1 MAYLRTRLGRWFYED
16 LEKEGARQ
24 EGEPTLV
31 LLHSLLCDGSMW
43 RGQVAP
49 LRALGRVVVLDGPGH
64 GKSEVPPPFTL
75 EDHARTLVEAF
86 DALAIPRAL
95 VVGLSWGGMLA
106 MRIALTHPERL
117 AAMVLLDTSAD
128 GTLFRERIE
137 YRAMCAIARRVGL
150 PPYLVRK
157 KIVPL
162 MFAARTRETA
172 PALVDEFVRTLGGL
186 PREGVTLA
194 ATAVSIDRSTI
205 LERLREINV
214 PTLVGYGAEDVATPP
229 DHSRRIGG
237 RIRGSE
243 VVPFAGAGHL
253 SALEAPG
260 IVNAAI
266 LPFVREHMA
275 RASA

>member
-16 LEKEGARQ
+16 LEKEGAQ
-24 EGEPTLV
+24 KDGEPTIV

-86 DALAIPRAL
+86 AELHIPRA
-95 VVGLSWGGMLA
+95 VIVGLSWGAMLA
-106 MRIALTHPERL
+106 MRIALTHPEKL

-128 GTLFRERIE
+128 GTLLRERLE
-137 YRAMCAIARRVGL
+137 YRAMCALARRVGL
-150 PPYLVRK
+150 PPFLVRK

-162 MFAARTRETA
+162 MFAPRTREA
-172 PALVDEFVRTLGGL
+172 QPDLVNEFARTLGGF
-186 PREGVTLA
+186 PREGLILA
-194 ATAVSIDRSTI
+194 TTAVSIDRPSI
-205 LERLREINV
+205 LERLREVNV

-229 DHSRRIGG
+229 DHSRRIAG
-237 RIRGSE
+237 RIAGSE

-253 SALEAPG
+253 SALEAPA
-260 IVNAAI
+260 IVNTAI
-266 LPFVREHMA
+266 VPFVREHMA
-275 RASA
+275 SR